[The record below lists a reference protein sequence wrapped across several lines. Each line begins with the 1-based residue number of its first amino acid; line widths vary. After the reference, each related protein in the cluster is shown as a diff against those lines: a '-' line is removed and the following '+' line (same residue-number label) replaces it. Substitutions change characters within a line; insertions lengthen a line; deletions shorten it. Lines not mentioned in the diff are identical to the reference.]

1 MKTVSIRDLRQKWP
15 AIERGLKGSEGLL
28 VTRDSKPVARLLPL
42 EDPAAAARP
51 RFEAKAHAQWLKK
64 TWGAGAESRA
74 WVDAALAADRGDE

>member
-42 EDPAAAARP
+42 ENAAKGGRP
-51 RFEAKAHAQWLKK
+51 QFHAKDQVQWLKK
-64 TWGAGAESRA
+64 IWGTTETLP
-74 WVDAALAADRGDE
+74 WVDAALAQDRGDE

>member
-42 EDPAAAARP
+42 EESAAGTRP
-51 RFEAKAHAQWLKK
+51 RFEPAAHAKWMKQ
-64 TWGAGAESRA
+64 TWGATTVRS
-74 WVDAALAADRGDE
+74 WVDDALARDRGDE